1 MARLETLARALPPGE
16 FDVHFA
22 SAPTRW
28 PQREIPGAVR
38 HPIRSISP
46 ERVERAVRLG
56 TRIYSARTLS
66 RYVEDDLLLLDR
78 VQPDLVVGDLRWSL
92 SVSARLRGVPYA
104 ALINAYWSPHAV
116 RDEFP
121 LPNQLLARLLENA
134 RLDRSLQVV
143 FPAMLRFFARPLN
156 AVRRKHGLPPL
167 TDLLE
172 VLTDG
177 DLTLH
182 PDPPELIRTE
192 RLPPTHRFL
201 GPVLWQPGVPLPPW
215 WSALGE
221 RPAVYVTLGS
231 SGPVHLLPALLR
243 SIARLPVDVIV
254 ATAGRKV
261 RLVDLPPNVLVADYL
276 PGDLAVERAAVVVTN
291 GGSSTGYQ
299 ALVQGRPVIGVPW
312 NLDQLLATQVIDGA
326 GAGSSLAARRS
337 EMARAG
343 DRVAAALGGAHD
355 AGVGRAQRALR
366 ALDSVEQ
373 FLAIVRH
380 RLASA
385 TARIS

>member
-1 MARLETLARALPPGE
+1 MVRLETLARALPAGE
-16 FDVHFA
+16 FEVHFA

-28 PQREIPGAVR
+28 PERDIPGAVR
-38 HPIRSISP
+38 HSIRSVPP
-46 ERVERAVRLG
+46 EHVERAVRLG
-56 TRIYSARTLS
+56 TRIYSARRLS
-66 RYVEDDLLLLDR
+66 RYVEDDFLLLDR

-116 RDEFP
+116 RDGFP
-121 LPNQLLARLLENA
+121 VPNQFLVRLLENA
-134 RLDRSLQVV
+134 RLDGSLQAV
-143 FPAMLRFFARPLN
+143 FPAVLRFFARPLN
-156 AVRRKHGLPPL
+156 AVRRVHGLPPL
-167 TDLLE
+167 ADLLE

-192 RLPPTHRFL
+192 GLPSTHRFL
-201 GPVLWQPGVPLPPW
+201 GPVLWQPQVPLPPW

-243 SIARLPVDVIV
+243 TLARLPVDLIV

-261 RLVDLPPNVLVADYL
+261 RLGDLPSNVLVADYL

-312 NLDQLLATQVIDGA
+312 NLDQLLATQVIVGA
-326 GAGSSLAARRS
+326 AAGSSLRARRS
-337 EMARAG
+337 EMARAAE
-343 DRVAAALGGAHD
+343 RVAAALGGAHD
-355 AGVGRAQRALR
+355 VGVRRAQRALR
-366 ALDSVEQ
+366 ALDSAEQ

-380 RLASA
+380 RLSPAA
-385 TARIS
+385 ARIS